1 MQDCNKYIENVY
13 SHPDLLKLI
22 SKIKP
27 ESIRD
32 DLRQEV
38 AISLLEQPCE
48 KIAELFAGDN
58 LLRYAIKVCWLM
70 ATSTTSPFYYKYKKS
85 DLTKAVEYLRSTQPA
100 PSIPIKFADVAK
112 EHLSN
117 KNKDQH
123 DYHEML
129 LFNKFI
135 ELGSCRSVARYYGI
149 PVNHTCNI
157 ISKVK
162 KELKC
167 LLFV

>member
-1 MQDCNKYIENVY
+1 MQDCNSYVENVY
-13 SHPDLLKLI
+13 THPDLLNLI

-27 ESIRD
+27 ENIRD

-48 KIAELFAGDN
+48 KIASLFAGDN

-70 ATSTTSPFYYKYKKS
+70 ATSKTSGFYYKYKKS
-85 DLTKAVEYLRSTQPA
+85 DLLKAMEYLRLTQPA

-112 EHLSN
+112 NHLSN

-129 LFNKFI
+129 LFNRYI

-157 ISKVK
+157 IAKVK
-162 KELKC
+162 NELKC
-167 LLFV
+167 LLLQ

>member
-48 KIAELFAGDN
+48 KIAELFAGNN

-85 DLTKAVEYLRSTQPA
+85 DLTKAVEYLRTTQPA
-100 PSIPIKFADVAK
+100 P
-112 EHLSN
+112 
-117 KNKDQH
+117 
-123 DYHEML
+123 
-129 LFNKFI
+129 
-135 ELGSCRSVARYYGI
+135 
-149 PVNHTCNI
+149 
-157 ISKVK
+157 
-162 KELKC
+162 
-167 LLFV
+167 